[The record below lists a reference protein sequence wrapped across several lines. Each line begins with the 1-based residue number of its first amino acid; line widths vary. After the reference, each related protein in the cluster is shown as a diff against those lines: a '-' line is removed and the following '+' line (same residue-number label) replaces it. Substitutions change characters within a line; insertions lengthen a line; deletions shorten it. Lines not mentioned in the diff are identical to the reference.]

1 MQISRRNF
9 VAGAAT
15 VVGALI
21 GLAVG
26 GISRLASGICMGL
39 AGGAMLYVTFCEI
52 LPQSI
57 LMEEGRV
64 PAVSMLVGI
73 VCSMVF
79 VFAF

>member
-1 MQISRRNF
+1 
-9 VAGAAT
+9 
-15 VVGALI
+15 
-21 GLAVG
+21 
-26 GISRLASGICMGL
+26 MGL

-73 VCSMVF
+73 ICSMIF